1 MEALSTLATLGMAP
15 SPPTVARRVTQLAAA
30 GAPARAAALL
40 HEREQLQVVQAL
52 AARSF
57 SDVQASFPPR
67 SFTQSRV
74 PSKRVMLHI
83 LIYTLAAAFQ
93 AGHITRH
100 F

>member
-1 MEALSTLATLGMAP
+1 
-15 SPPTVARRVTQLAAA
+15 
-30 GAPARAAALL
+30 
-40 HEREQLQVVQAL
+40 VVQAL